1 METELERLERLDI
14 IEKVEGPTPW
24 TSPIVVVPKS
34 DGGVRICVG
43 MREPN
48 QAIKRTKHPMPTL
61 DDQISDLNGST
72 VFSKLDLSSAYL
84 QLELEEESRQ
94 ITTFTTHVGLRRYKS
109 LLFGVNAAA
118 EIFQNATAEM
128 LSDIPRVKNLSDDI
142 IIYGKTQVD
151 HDASLHATLK
161 QLEERGAKL
170 IREKCN
176 ISVQEFTFF
185 GHVFSSDGIKPD
197 PQKIAAIVN
206 AESPATVS
214 EVRSFLGM
222 TQYIARFIL
231 NYSSL
236 TEPLRQLTRR
246 DAPWIWGRREET
258 AFQDLK
264 QALAGADV
272 MDYFNPSR
280 HTEVLVDASP
290 LGVAA
295 ILMQEGHVICYSSRA
310 LTETEQRY
318 SQTDRE
324 MLAVVFGVEHF
335 HMYVYGAEFDVIT
348 DHKPLLGIIRSQK
361 PTTARIERWRLRL
374 MPYNLTLRYRP
385 GKDENNPADFISRH
399 PTMQPGKDNA
409 GEA

>member
-1 METELERLERLDI
+1 
-14 IEKVEGPTPW
+14 
-24 TSPIVVVPKS
+24 
-34 DGGVRICVG
+34 
-43 MREPN
+43 
-48 QAIKRTKHPMPTL
+48 
-61 DDQISDLNGST
+61 
-72 VFSKLDLSSAYL
+72 
-84 QLELEEESRQ
+84 
-94 ITTFTTHVGLRRYKS
+94 
-109 LLFGVNAAA
+109 
-118 EIFQNATAEM
+118 
-128 LSDIPRVKNLSDDI
+128 
-142 IIYGKTQVD
+142 
-151 HDASLHATLK
+151 
-161 QLEERGAKL
+161 
-170 IREKCN
+170 
-176 ISVQEFTFF
+176 
-185 GHVFSSDGIKPD
+185 
-197 PQKIAAIVN
+197 
-206 AESPATVS
+206 
-214 EVRSFLGM
+214 M
-222 TQYIARFIL
+222 TQYIARFSP

-236 TEPLRQLTRR
+236 TESLRQLTRT
-246 DAPWIWGRREET
+246 DAPWIWGRREDT

-290 LGVAA
+290 VGVAA

-374 MPYNLTLRYRP
+374 MPYNVTLRYRP

-409 GEA
+409 DEAYVYYITRNAVPKSMTLEEVQTET